1 MADPLRI
8 AVVSTPRA
16 GNTWVRHLLGTAY
29 QVPHFARHSLS
40 DEDWNALPPEV
51 VLQIHWR
58 RTPAFAV
65 RLKEHGFRVVT
76 VARHPL
82 DVLISI
88 LHFCI
93 YDSESEHWLL
103 GAG

>member
-1 MADPLRI
+1 MRI

-16 GNTWVRHLLGTAY
+16 GNTWVRHLLATAY
-29 QVPHFARHSLS
+29 QVPHLARHALAHS
-40 DEDWNALPPEV
+40 DWKELPAEV

-58 RTPAFAV
+58 WEPGFVAK
-65 RLKEHGFRVVT
+65 LEEHGFRVVT

-82 DVLISI
+82 DVLMSI

-93 YDSESEHWLL
+93 YDSESEQWLL
-103 GAG
+103 GAKGTE